1 MYDAIYFPNLGIHF
15 QNVGQSFSILGLE
28 ITYYGVVIGIG
39 MLLGVFVA
47 TKEAK
52 RTNQNQDHYYDL
64 AMFGVILSVMGARVY
79 YVIFRW
85 DSYKNDL
92 LSIFNLRLGG
102 LAIYGGIITATI
114 VMIVY
119 SRIKKLNMYQV
130 FDTIAPAFL
139 IGQVVGRIGNFFNRE
154 VFGEY
159 TNNIFAMQLPLERVR
174 NSDVTSLMRE
184 HLIDIEGMQ
193 FIQVHPTFLYECL
206 WNLGLFV
213 LIWLYRKHKKFEGE
227 LFLIYL
233 FGYGMGRIW
242 IEGVRT
248 DQLLIQGTNLPVSQV
263 LSGVLMVVTGVLLGM
278 QWKKLRTCEKESL

>member
-1 MYDAIYFPNLGIHF
+1 MGIHLK
-15 QNVGQSFSILGLE
+15 NVGQSFGIFGLE
-28 ITYYGVVIGIG
+28 IAYYGVVIGIG
-39 MLLGVFVA
+39 MLLGVLIA

-52 RTNQNQDHYYDL
+52 RTNQNPDNYYDL
-64 AMFGVILSVMGARVY
+64 AMFGIILSVIGARVY
-79 YVIFRW
+79 YVIFAW
-85 DSYKNDL
+85 DNYKDDL
-92 LSIFNLRLGG
+92 LSILNLRRGG

-114 VMIVY
+114 IMIVY

-139 IGQVVGRIGNFFNRE
+139 MGQVIGRIGNFFNRE

-159 TNNIFAMQLPLERVR
+159 TDNIFAMQLPLERVR

-184 HLIDIEGMQ
+184 HLIDIEGVQ

-213 LIWLYRKHKKFEGE
+213 LIWLYRKHKKFEGAI
-227 LFLIYL
+227 FLLYL
-233 FGYGMGRIW
+233 FGYGAGRIW

-248 DQLLIQGTNLPVSQV
+248 DQLLIAGTELPVSQV
-263 LSGVLMVVTGVLLGM
+263 LSGVLIVVSGVLFGM
-278 QWKKLRTCEKESL
+278 QWKKHSKE